1 MADALQE
8 KDRLLQELLDSIGMH
23 KGHLTGDDVAR
34 LTIHENK
41 VIGAHLVP
49 GLEVDTEER
58 PDGVEA
64 RIRLREGVRLAKP
77 VQLCFGLLP
86 ERGLQHIV
94 LDIEVEEKSEASII
108 AHCTFPNAVEVEHR
122 MDAEIRVGPGAT
134 YAYFERH
141 VHGREGGVLVL
152 PKAKVVLEED
162 ARFKTEFELIRGR
175 VGEID
180 IDYETTARA
189 RSVLEMIARISG
201 RGKDRIQVHETAHLV
216 GESARAVLNTYIAL
230 RDEARGEVYNTLT
243 ADAPYARGHVDCK
256 EIVQGNALA
265 RAVPVVQV
273 NHPTAHVTHEAAIG
287 SVDSKQLQTLLS
299 RGLTEDEATEL
310 IIEGLLS

>member
-1 MADALQE
+1 MPQKT
-8 KDRLLQELLDSIGMH
+8 KDDLLQELLESIGIH
-23 KGHLTGDDVAR
+23 KGHITGEDVAR

-49 GLEVDTEER
+49 GLEVDTDER
-58 PDGVEA
+58 TDGVAA
-64 RIRLREGVRLAKP
+64 RIRLREGVCLAKP

-86 ERGLQHIV
+86 ERGLQHII
-94 LDIEVEEKSEASII
+94 LDIEVEERSEASIV
-108 AHCTFPNAVEVEHR
+108 AHCTFPNAVEVEHK
-122 MDAEIRVGPGAT
+122 MDARIRVGPGAT

-141 VHGREGGVLVL
+141 VHGRDGGVVVL
-152 PKAKVVLEED
+152 PKAHVHLDED

-180 IDYETTARA
+180 IDYETTAQA

-201 RGKDRIQVHETAHLV
+201 RGSDRIQIHETAHLV
-216 GESARAVLNTYIAL
+216 GEAARAVLNTYIAL
-230 RDEARGEVYNTLT
+230 RDDARGEVFNTLI
-243 ADAPYARGHVDCK
+243 ADAPLARGHVDCK
-256 EIVQGNALA
+256 EIVQGRALA